1 MKRKLQIKTTV
12 RYHLSLV
19 RMAIAKT
26 INTAEGVEKRE
37 PSCTLG
43 RNVNWYS
50 HYGRQYGDSFKKKS
64 GIKPPYNPAIPLL
77 GIYPEEIRIE
87 KDTWTYEMFYI
98 NLTVNTWTVACQA
111 PPSMGFSR
119 NTGVGGHSLLQRIFP
134 TRGSNPGLL
143 QCSQIWYCLS
153 HQGNP

>member
-43 RNVNWYS
+43 RNVN
-50 HYGRQYGDSFKKKS
+50 
-64 GIKPPYNPAIPLL
+64 
-77 GIYPEEIRIE
+77 
-87 KDTWTYEMFYI
+87 
-98 NLTVNTWTVACQA
+98 
-111 PPSMGFSR
+111 
-119 NTGVGGHSLLQRIFP
+119 
-134 TRGSNPGLL
+134 
-143 QCSQIWYCLS
+143 
-153 HQGNP
+153 